1 MELVGL
7 PGVAARTPLRRRPL
21 TPRMTT
27 LPGTITIMM
36 MVAHL
41 QGMKEEI
48 LIPHH
53 HLRTMAQEEV
63 V

>member
-1 MELVGL
+1 
-7 PGVAARTPLRRRPL
+7 
-21 TPRMTT
+21 MTT